1 MEIFHVFL
9 ENVEVFVFE
18 YDESAGNRS
27 QMSSRSVSDL
37 CDALARVSALPEQK
51 KKTLKFTGN
60 KAPSSLRVRGQHP
73 VTLLVLELL
82 DFTVAT
88 FLIKHTSRSKLVRLH
103 F

>member
-51 KKTLKFTGN
+51 K
-60 KAPSSLRVRGQHP
+60 R
-73 VTLLVLELL
+73 
-82 DFTVAT
+82 
-88 FLIKHTSRSKLVRLH
+88 
-103 F
+103 